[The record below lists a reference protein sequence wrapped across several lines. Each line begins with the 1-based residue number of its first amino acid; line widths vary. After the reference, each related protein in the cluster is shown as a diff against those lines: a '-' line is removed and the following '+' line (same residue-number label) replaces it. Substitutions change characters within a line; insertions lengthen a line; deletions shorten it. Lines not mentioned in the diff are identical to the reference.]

1 MQASSIAIID
11 AGVMPGM
18 RSMARIMV
26 LHMSAQFMH
35 DGAQSII
42 CIEHTVQACSQA
54 AQASMQA
61 CMTAASIAGIS
72 AIDIMSPAIASI
84 ILASISHR
92 PSGHRERDARLPPC

>member
-11 AGVMPGM
+11 AGVMPGI

-35 DGAQSII
+35 DGAQPII

-72 AIDIMSPAIASI
+72 AIDISPAIASI

-92 PSGHRERDARLPPC
+92 PSGHGERDARLPPC